1 MAVLHGRFAVQFR
14 LHATLFGGVWLCR
27 DLQDNNRTVAVKQ
40 MDLTFARQAVAR
52 NLHLDN
58 PWTESRTL
66 DTLTALDRY
75 DNIVQVYQ
83 QFQQGDSWFI
93 VMEYCDEGDLW
104 QELERQPHQ
113 RYPEAQ
119 ALQLF
124 AQIASGVQILH
135 ANSIAHRDLSLE
147 NVLLS
152 HKGDGIAT
160 PKICDFGLSTK
171 TDHLCRERVGK
182 AYYMAPE
189 VVAGVKYDPKAVD
202 VWSLGIILF
211 VLLTGSPLTLI
222 ASETEKEFTVLK
234 TFGVEAILRAWE
246 MDDLVSPLAT
256 DLLTKML
263 QTVPAH
269 RLTVQ
274 EVVAHPALNMP

>member
-1 MAVLHGRFAVQFR
+1 MAVLHGRFAVQSR
-14 LHATLFGGVWLCR
+14 LHAALLGGVWVCR
-27 DLQDNNRTVAVKQ
+27 DLQDNRLVAVKQ
-40 MDLTFARQAVAR
+40 MDLNVAQQAVAR

-58 PWTESRTL
+58 PWTERRTL
-66 DTLTALDRY
+66 DALATLEHY

-83 QFQQGDSWFI
+83 QFQQGDSWFV
-93 VMEYCDEGDLW
+93 VMEHCDGGDLW
-104 QELERQPHQ
+104 QKLERQPHQ
-113 RYPEAQ
+113 RFPEAQ

-124 AQIASGVQILH
+124 AQIANGVQVLH
-135 ANSIAHRDLSLE
+135 VNAIAHRDLSLE

-152 HKGDGIAT
+152 HNDDGSIT

-171 TDHLCRERVGK
+171 TDHLCSDQVGK

-189 VVAGVKYDPKAVD
+189 VVAGAEYDAKAID

-211 VLLTGSPLTLI
+211 ILLTGSPLASI

-234 TFGVEAILRAWE
+234 TFGVQTLLRAWR
-246 MDDLVSPLAT
+246 MDDLVSPLTT

-263 QTVPAH
+263 QVIPAN
-269 RLTVQ
+269 RFTVQ